1 MFFRR
6 PRLTADF
13 HADSDEGQPNNN
25 TTGANISSNS
35 SDTPPGDEVTNTG
48 FDETSWILAI
58 G

>member
-13 HADSDEGQPNNN
+13 QADSDEGQPNNN

-35 SDTPPGDEVTNTG
+35 SDTSQPGDEVTNTG
-48 FDETSWILAI
+48 FDETSWILR
-58 G
+58 